1 MGVVKRQSIKQSL
14 VVYISIALGTLNILF
29 IAPAILTT
37 EELGLINIV
46 RDVSLLAA
54 PFIYL
59 GAIDLILKFFPV
71 FRNEEKRHHGF
82 LFLIGQHVTIG
93 NILFLLLLLLFY
105 NDITAY
111 YSARSPFFKDYL
123 PLVIPM
129 AVLNVYSQILTY
141 YISNFSRIAV
151 PAIFNDLIPKAGT
164 IALIVAYY
172 YQLLPF
178 SGIVWGLVGLNAV
191 ILVGHLWYVR
201 HLGQLHLRPDFSFI
215 TKPLFRSMATFAGF
229 GILISIAYQLLARI
243 DLVML
248 ASLSTLHATGV
259 YSVAFFII
267 NIIEVPKQAMTK
279 IAQPLIAEHWQAER
293 LDEIASLYKK
303 GALNQ
308 LIAGTGL
315 FLAIWASVDHLF
327 ELMPNGEQYAS
338 GKYVIF
344 ILGMA
349 RLIDMAG
356 GFSIEIIHMSKYY
369 RYLFFMLLFMAALNL
384 TCHSLLIPIWDM
396 QGAALATLISFFVY
410 SLLKI
415 ALISWKFKMQPF
427 SRQTLAVLFGG
438 ILVFA
443 VGQVIPDTGF
453 PLLDIAIKSSL
464 SMLLFAGFIL
474 FFKVSPEINHLAAD
488 AWVWWRNKIK

>member
-1 MGVVKRQSIKQSL
+1 MGVVKRQSIKQSI
-14 VVYISIALGTLNILF
+14 VVYVSIALGALNILF

-46 RDVSLLAA
+46 RDASLLAA

-59 GAIDLILKFFPV
+59 GAVDLILKFFPV
-71 FRNEEKRHHGF
+71 FRSEEKKHNGF
-82 LFLIGQHVTIG
+82 FFLIGLHVTIG
-93 NILFLLLLLLFY
+93 NVLFLLLVLIFY
-105 NDITAY
+105 HDISFY
-111 YSARSPFFKDYL
+111 YSARSPLFKDFL

-129 AVLNVYSQILTY
+129 AVLNVYSMVLTY
-141 YISNFSRIAV
+141 YISNFSRIAA
-151 PAIFNDLIPKAGT
+151 PAIFNDLVPKAGT
-164 IALIVAYY
+164 ISLILGYH
-172 YQLLPF
+172 YQWLPF
-178 SGIVWGLVGLNAV
+178 SGIVWGMVGLNAL
-191 ILVGHLWYVR
+191 ILAGHVWYVR

-215 TKPLFRSMATFAGF
+215 TKPLFRSMAAFAGF
-229 GILISIAYQLLARI
+229 GILISIGYQLLARI

-248 ASLSTLHATGV
+248 ASLSSLHATGV

-267 NIIEVPKQAMTK
+267 NIIEVPKYALSK
-279 IAQPLIAEHWQAER
+279 IANPIIAEHWQAER

-308 LIAGTGL
+308 LIAGMGL
-315 FLAIWASVDHLF
+315 FLAIWVSVDHLF

-369 RYLFFMLLFMAALNL
+369 RYLFYMLLFMSALNL

-396 QGAALATLISFFVY
+396 HGAALATLISFFIY

-415 ALISWKFKMQPF
+415 ALIKWKFKMQPF
-427 SRQTLAVLFGG
+427 SRQTLTVLFGG
-438 ILVFA
+438 TLVYA
-443 VGQVIPDTGF
+443 AGQVIPDLGF

-474 FFKVSPEINHLAAD
+474 FFKVSPEINHLASD
-488 AWVWWRNKIK
+488 AWTWLKNKKT